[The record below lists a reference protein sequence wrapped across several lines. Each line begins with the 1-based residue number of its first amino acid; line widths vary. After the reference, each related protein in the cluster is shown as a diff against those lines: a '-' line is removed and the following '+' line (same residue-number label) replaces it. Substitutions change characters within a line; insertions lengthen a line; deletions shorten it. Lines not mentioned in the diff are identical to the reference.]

1 MKPKTEFI
9 TIKPK
14 TKEAREYFELYM
26 RELHSCK
33 VVGRT
38 EDKVLLNSIAGHYTF
53 WMNEKE
59 DAHWEVIK

>member
-1 MKPKTEFI
+1 MKSKTEFL

-14 TKEAREYFELYM
+14 TEEAKDFFETYM

-33 VVGRT
+33 VLERK
-38 EDKVLLNSIAGHYTF
+38 DNQILLNSIAGDYVF

-59 DAHWEVIK
+59 DSNWEVIK